1 MSNLN
6 TKFKKILEELEKN
19 IQDSE
24 KLEKLKVEL
33 FDLYNNFFEELNKME
48 EISTVRMVELSEAQA
63 KLESKVNILQND
75 IKEIQKDIY
84 EDDMEGEFKI
94 NCPYCNREIELEANE
109 LPDEVKCPD
118 CNNVIELDWGACDCD
133 EHNHE
138 VGGCNGG
145 CKGCEMDN
153 NQDDM

>member
-33 FDLYNNFFEELNKME
+33 FDLYN
-48 EISTVRMVELSEAQA
+48 
-63 KLESKVNILQND
+63 
-75 IKEIQKDIY
+75 
-84 EDDMEGEFKI
+84 MEGDIKI

-153 NQDDM
+153 NEDDM